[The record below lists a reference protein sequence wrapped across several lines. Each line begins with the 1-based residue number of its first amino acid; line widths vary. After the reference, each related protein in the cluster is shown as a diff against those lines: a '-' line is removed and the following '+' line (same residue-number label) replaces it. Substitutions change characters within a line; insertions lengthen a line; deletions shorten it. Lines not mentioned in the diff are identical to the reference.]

1 MSRGIVARRALPA
14 RIPPDEALV
23 EQQSAP
29 WRVFDAP
36 SETGGAGGAAPAPS
50 GSAGAGGPLAALANQ
65 RLAIAGVVG
74 AIAVGGL
81 AVVIAI
87 SGAGAATV
95 EGPGTAISPGGS
107 GDPVSVVGEI
117 VVDVSGAVVKPGVYR
132 LATGARVG
140 DAIESAGGFS
150 PRVDVDRVGAELNL
164 ASTLSDGAQVRV
176 PSRDDPAP
184 TTGTNGSGSGGS
196 DGSGRSL
203 VNLNTA
209 SESELDTL
217 PGIGP
222 VTAGKIIESRS
233 GAPFKT
239 VEDLRERGLVGEKAF
254 EKLKPLV
261 SVG

>member
-1 MSRGIVARRALPA
+1 MPA
-14 RIPPDEALV
+14 RNPPDEALV

-36 SETGGAGGAAPAPS
+36 AEHGGANGAPPGPS
-50 GSAGAGGPLAALANQ
+50 EDSRGRTALGALANQ
-65 RLAIAGVVG
+65 HLAIAGVLG

-87 SGAGAATV
+87 SGAGAAV
-95 EGPGTAISPGGS
+95 VAGPEDAIAVRAS
-107 GDPVSVVGEI
+107 GNPVAAAVGEI
-117 VVDVSGAVVKPGVYR
+117 VVDVTGAVVKPGVYR

-140 DAIESAGGFS
+140 DAIEAAGGFS
-150 PRVDVDRVGAELNL
+150 PRVDVDRVGVELNL
-164 ASTLSDGAQVRV
+164 AATLADGAQVRV
-176 PSRDDPAP
+176 PSRDDEAQP
-184 TTGTNGSGSGGS
+184 GGSSGGGDSGGGSGAK
-196 DGSGRSL
+196 L

-209 SESELDTL
+209 SESELDAL

-233 GAPFKT
+233 GSPFKSID
-239 VEDLRERGLVGEKAF
+239 ELRARGLVGVKTF
-254 EKLKPLV
+254 EKLKPLI